1 MKRVVFIFI
10 LIILYHNISTA
21 QQDTNI
27 VKYNFDEIVVTANKI
42 ETPLYEIG
50 NSITVI
56 NREQIENSNKTTVL
70 DLLSEIPGISIT
82 QQGGPGKLASVFLR
96 GANSNHTLV
105 LIDGVEM
112 NIPADPG
119 NVYDFSSLTLS
130 DVERIEVLR
139 GPQSTIYGSNALAG
153 VIQIFT
159 KKPTEVNK
167 YFLDL
172 EGGSYSTISENIGTS
187 GKVDNLS
194 YFANYSRYNTNGFSS
209 ADEKYGN
216 TERDGFNNNIISTK
230 LSYQFLE
237 NISIEFFGRYTKA
250 KADLDQNGG
259 EFGDD
264 PNYTSDI
271 EEILFKLRGDL
282 NLFEGKWIQ
291 SFSSSY
297 LRNNREYN
305 DEVDELHPM
314 TSSYA
319 LYDGSKLKF
328 EWQNTIKVLD
338 DHIIVAGVETEEEKA
353 KSEYTSE
360 SSYGSYSSFIPTNSI
375 RTSSIYT
382 QDQINTFNN
391 CFLNIGGRY
400 DNHELFG
407 SVFTYRISPVYII
420 PVIGTKLKATYGT
433 GFKAPSLYYL
443 YDPTYGNSELNP
455 EESKG
460 WDAGLEQFLFNE
472 KLSFDITYF
481 NNAFDNLFGFDAVTY
496 KAINIAK
503 AETRGIEF
511 IVKTVPT
518 KNLDISFNYT
528 YTETKDKSD
537 NSEDSGLPLLRRPKN
552 KLALIVNYIPFDKL
566 NLNAEAIYSG
576 ERDDKNFN
584 TYPTSRIILSDYTLL
599 NLALKYKLYNFINI
613 NLHFENILDKEYED
627 IFGYGTAGFSVY
639 GGIGINL

>member
-230 LSYQFLE
+230 LSYQFWE

-264 PNYTSDI
+264 PNYTSNI

>member
-1 MKRVVFIFI
+1 
-10 LIILYHNISTA
+10 
-21 QQDTNI
+21 
-27 VKYNFDEIVVTANKI
+27 
-42 ETPLYEIG
+42 
-50 NSITVI
+50 
-56 NREQIENSNKTTVL
+56 
-70 DLLSEIPGISIT
+70 
-82 QQGGPGKLASVFLR
+82 
-96 GANSNHTLV
+96 
-105 LIDGVEM
+105 
-112 NIPADPG
+112 
-119 NVYDFSSLTLS
+119 
-130 DVERIEVLR
+130 
-139 GPQSTIYGSNALAG
+139 
-153 VIQIFT
+153 
-159 KKPTEVNK
+159 
-167 YFLDL
+167 
-172 EGGSYSTISENIGTS
+172 
-187 GKVDNLS
+187 
-194 YFANYSRYNTNGFSS
+194 
-209 ADEKYGN
+209 
-216 TERDGFNNNIISTK
+216 
-230 LSYQFLE
+230 
-237 NISIEFFGRYTKA
+237 
-250 KADLDQNGG
+250 
-259 EFGDD
+259 
-264 PNYTSDI
+264 
-271 EEILFKLRGDL
+271 
-282 NLFEGKWIQ
+282 
-291 SFSSSY
+291 
-297 LRNNREYN
+297 
-305 DEVDELHPM
+305 M

-584 TYPTSRIILSDYTLL
+584 TYPTSIR
-599 NLALKYKLYNFINI
+599 LYIVKPCLEI
-613 NLHFENILDKEYED
+613 
-627 IFGYGTAGFSVY
+627 
-639 GGIGINL
+639 